1 MCACVA
7 AGALLLSNNLNSI
20 IMISN
25 SSVIKREEIEL
36 YEITGEA
43 RYSFVSNR
51 KKSNELSE
59 FETYLLIKIGDA
71 LRSYYSK
78 TFWINGNY
86 SWSMDGNTQNY
97 YSIWLTRNGIP
108 ILENKDKL
116 YHISLHAS

>member
-1 MCACVA
+1 MCACIA

-59 FETYLLIKIGDA
+59 FETYLLIKIADA
-71 LRSYYSK
+71 LRSFYSK

-86 SWSMDGNTQNY
+86 SWSRDGNTENY

-116 YHISLHAS
+116 YHIGLHSS

>member
-59 FETYLLIKIGDA
+59 FETYLLIKIADA

-78 TFWINGNY
+78 TFWKNGNY
-86 SWSMDGNTQNY
+86 SWSRDGNTENY

-108 ILENKDKL
+108 ILEDKDKL
-116 YHISLHAS
+116 YHIGLHAS

>member
-1 MCACVA
+1 MCACIA

-51 KKSNELSE
+51 KKYNELSE
-59 FETYLLIKIGDA
+59 FETYLLIKIADA

-116 YHISLHAS
+116 YHIGLHSS

>member
-1 MCACVA
+1 MCACIA

-59 FETYLLIKIGDA
+59 FETYLLIKIADA

-86 SWSMDGNTQNY
+86 SWSRDGNTQNY

-116 YHISLHAS
+116 YHIGLHAS

>member
-7 AGALLLSNNLNSI
+7 AGALLLFNNLNSI

-43 RYSFVSNR
+43 RYTFVSNR

-59 FETYLLIKIGDA
+59 FETYLLIKIADA

-86 SWSMDGNTQNY
+86 SWSRDGNTQNY

-116 YHISLHAS
+116 YHIGLHTS

>member
-1 MCACVA
+1 
-7 AGALLLSNNLNSI
+7 
-20 IMISN
+20 MISN

-51 KKSNELSE
+51 KKYNEMSE

-86 SWSMDGNTQNY
+86 SWSRDGNTKNY

-116 YHISLHAS
+116 YHIGLHAS

>member
-1 MCACVA
+1 
-7 AGALLLSNNLNSI
+7 
-20 IMISN
+20 MISN

-59 FETYLLIKIGDA
+59 FETYLLIKIADA
-71 LRSYYSK
+71 LRSFYSK

-108 ILENKDKL
+108 ILEDKDKL
-116 YHISLHAS
+116 YHIGLHAS

>member
-7 AGALLLSNNLNSI
+7 ASAQLLSNNLNSI

-36 YEITGEA
+36 YEIAGEA
-43 RYSFVSNR
+43 RYTFVSNR

-86 SWSMDGNTQNY
+86 SWSRDGNTQNY

-116 YHISLHAS
+116 YHIGLHSS

>member
-1 MCACVA
+1 
-7 AGALLLSNNLNSI
+7 
-20 IMISN
+20 MISN

-43 RYSFVSNR
+43 RYSFVSSR

-86 SWSMDGNTQNY
+86 SWSRDGNTQNY

-116 YHISLHAS
+116 YHIGLHTS